1 MTPMINPTPTTC
13 MAMSFGIPDREHA
26 MGIRS
31 REPPATPDAPHAA
44 RVRITGN
51 AKDAAKATL
60 LYCVFCSS
68 GYYQYAQLQI
78 RIQMIFPEHNY
89 IKCLSVIL
97 RIFHA

>member
-1 MTPMINPTPTTC
+1 

-51 AKDAAKATL
+51 AKDAAKATKDQACHDFFTRLTLVNVSQIVFITTL
-60 LYCVFCSS
+60 LSLFCIACFVPADIISMHS
-68 GYYQYAQLQI
+68 C
-78 RIQMIFPEHNY
+78 
-89 IKCLSVIL
+89 K
-97 RIFHA
+97 